1 VITMTEFQLPLMLS
15 LLALVGIAIVF
26 WKIQTGAIES
36 RKMVVGAALL
46 LVASGTALAV
56 LVLEDSAARA
66 ELNERL
72 GVR

>member
-1 VITMTEFQLPLMLS
+1 MTEFQLPLMLS

-56 LVLEDSAARA
+56 LVMEDSAARA

>member
-1 VITMTEFQLPLMLS
+1 MITMTEFQLPLMLS